1 MFVSYKS
8 SLRVYEPVWA
18 FHPAER
24 ARWMRYANRERATGS
39 LERERGAM
47 LQAVISTRLDFGR
60 LEVDEEALVAEW
72 SGNLVVCPL
81 DTHSRALQA
90 IIDSEW
96 ALPFP
101 LSDLTF
107 GRAVRRQAAGR
118 QLRPRATRGSDAKDH
133 MLTASWD
140 VPFWWSLLFCR
151 EDAVPTA
158 DLESLVYRAPVA
170 TAVRRGEEAYAL
182 ITDTFGATPFI
193 SDLDVAVRWL
203 GTFDQDS
210 MVELDY
216 GSLGPLVV
224 SLSEDGDDSMALA
237 SDSIAHLKDGD
248 LEQAL
253 TAYQEYISTWE
264 DVARL
269 ESWN

>member
-1 MFVSYKS
+1 M
-8 SLRVYEPVWA
+8 YEPVWA
-18 FHPAER
+18 FHPEER
-24 ARWMRYANRERATGS
+24 ARWARYVHHERSGGS

-47 LQAVISTRLDFGR
+47 LQAVIGSRLDFAM
-60 LEVDEEALVAEW
+60 LEVDEEALVCEW
-72 SGNLVVCPL
+72 TGDLVICPL
-81 DTHSRALQA
+81 DTLSRALQA

-96 ALPFP
+96 ELPFP
-101 LSDLTF
+101 LSDLTL

-118 QLRPRATRGSDAKDH
+118 QLRPQVARRLEAKNH
-133 MLTASWD
+133 VLTASWD

-151 EDAVPTA
+151 EDAVPTV

-170 TAVRRGEEAYAL
+170 TAVRRGQEAYAL
-182 ITDTFGATPFI
+182 IIDTFGATPFI
-193 SDLDVAVRWL
+193 ADLDAAVRWL
-203 GTFDQDS
+203 GTFDLDS

-237 SDSIAHLKDGD
+237 SDAVAYLQDGD